1 MIVQHGKV
9 YRRKAIICY
18 ALGLFGLMFK
28 VLNLKKVF
36 ANEFKIHVR
45 SHFK

>member
-1 MIVQHGKV
+1 MGKFIEEKLLFV
-9 YRRKAIICY
+9 V
-18 ALGLFGLMFK
+18 LGLFGLMFK
-28 VLNLKKVF
+28 VLNLKVF